1 MICLRV
7 VVLALSAAVA
17 RSADVSPVEKVVQM
31 MEDLQTEV
39 ITEGKKEATTYDKF
53 ACFCKDTQSEKTTAI
68 TEAEDTISSLTASIN
83 QLTSDRDDLDADIA
97 EYNAKIELTVK
108 EMKEATAER
117 AEQKATF
124 EKELAELEKG
134 QADVDGAVETLKT
147 SEAFVSVKSVIKT
160 IRQAVLMADAM
171 GNGPKHQHV
180 IAELLQSDQPEV
192 PMDNYQGGRA
202 GDIIDT
208 VEDLDKDFIEKIA
221 EIKKV
226 ETQRLA
232 DFDLYMQLKTDT
244 KKKTEAS
251 LADAQEQK
259 AKKMEGIGQDN
270 QELSDTNA
278 QLLDDQAYIKD
289 LASKCSLKSR

>member
-1 MICLRV
+1 M
-7 VVLALSAAVA
+7 
-17 RSADVSPVEKVVQM
+17 
-31 MEDLQTEV
+31 
-39 ITEGKKEATTYDKF
+39 
-53 ACFCKDTQSEKTTAI
+53 
-68 TEAEDTISSLTASIN
+68 LTANIN
-83 QLTSDRDDLDADIA
+83 QLASDRDDLDADIA

-117 AEQKATF
+117 AAQKATF

-134 QADVDGAVETLKT
+134 EHDVHDAIDTLKS
-147 SEAFVSVKSVIKT
+147 SEALVSVKSVIKT

-192 PMDNYQGGRA
+192 PMDNYQAGRA

-259 AKKMEGIGQDN
+259 AKKMEAIGQDN

-289 LASKCSLKSR
+289 LVSKCSLKSRQWDQRSEMRSEELTALSTALTIVKERVSAKTSDKTVRLLQARAAKAPAAPAAPEAAEEAEEDEVSEVAEAF

>member
-1 MICLRV
+1 
-7 VVLALSAAVA
+7 
-17 RSADVSPVEKVVQM
+17 
-31 MEDLQTEV
+31 MEDLQTQV
-39 ITEGKKEATTYDKF
+39 ITEGKAEATTYDKF
-53 ACFCKDTQSEKTTAI
+53 ACFCKDTQAEKTTAI
-68 TEAEDTISSLTASIN
+68 TEAEDTISTLTANIN
-83 QLTSDRDDLDADIA
+83 QLASDRDDLDADIA

-117 AEQKATF
+117 ASQKATF

-134 QADVDGAVETLKT
+134 EHDVHDVVDTLKS
-147 SEAFVSVKSVIKT
+147 SEALVSVKSVIKT

-251 LADAQEQK
+251 LADA
-259 AKKMEGIGQDN
+259 
-270 QELSDTNA
+270 
-278 QLLDDQAYIKD
+278 
-289 LASKCSLKSR
+289 